1 MKMYNIGIGGF
12 FIRFHLL
19 VALIVVM
26 GFAGYMYLGI
36 ILGMILFLITIT
48 GFEFKKAPD
57 IAAASDETYHPEWFK
72 NMHIPLRRYNI
83 WHKRHHWA
91 AH

>member
-19 VALIVVM
+19 VAFIVVM
-26 GFAGYMYLGI
+26 GFAGYLYVGI
-36 ILGMILFLITIT
+36 VLGMILFLTTII
-48 GFEFKKAPD
+48 GLQFKKAPD
-57 IAAASDETYHPEWFK
+57 IEAVSDEVDHQVWFE
-72 NMHIPLRRYNI
+72 NMHIPQRRYNI